1 MLQRGATVRQPAGS
15 AELRRTA
22 RRAGRKIG
30 RAALALGRC
39 RSAMQR
45 IYQFPVGRAAAEGR
59 PQSLGSPGQAG
70 EAPRPSPAEPPGSA
84 PGRDTEEPAPLAPRI
99 LVVED
104 DDPVRDHAVRVVR
117 SLGYEVRA
125 ARDAQDALRL
135 LAEDLRCDP
144 LFTDVVMPGMS
155 GGQLAQAVRML
166 IPGLPVVFVT
176 GHNSDAAVEQ
186 LRRDGGAIL
195 LPKPYRRQALAAA
208 LRSALGE
215 P

>member
-1 MLQRGATVRQPAGS
+1 
-15 AELRRTA
+15 
-22 RRAGRKIG
+22 
-30 RAALALGRC
+30 
-39 RSAMQR
+39 MQR
-45 IYQFPVGRAAAEGR
+45 IYHFPVGLDAADGR
-59 PQSLGSPGQAG
+59 PQSLGSRGDGRTPQAASADTPPLPGP
-70 EAPRPSPAEPPGSA
+70 EAEE
-84 PGRDTEEPAPLAPRI
+84 PGRLALRI

-125 ARDAQDALRL
+125 ARDAQEALRL
-135 LAEDLRCDP
+135 LAEDLRCDL

-166 IPGLPVVFVT
+166 IPSLPVVFVT

-186 LRRDGGAIL
+186 LRREGGAIL

-208 LRSALGE
+208 LRTALGE
-215 P
+215 G